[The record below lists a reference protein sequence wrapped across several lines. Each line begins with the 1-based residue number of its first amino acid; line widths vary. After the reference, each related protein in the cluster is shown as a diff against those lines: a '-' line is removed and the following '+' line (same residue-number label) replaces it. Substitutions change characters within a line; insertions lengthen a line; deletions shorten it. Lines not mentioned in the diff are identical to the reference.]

1 MERSHSC
8 SNFEG
13 PQAEASPASGVH
25 KPHAGSSDNLPKS
38 IAASSMAHF
47 PPNKPLRKRR
57 KLQRQQSVIVD
68 DTECECAYA
77 ADLEEDA
84 EPDAAEEP
92 LIMPRLPGKHF
103 EPHVRHVSC
112 SSGGSSQ
119 NGRCLRHE
127 ESFDSCSTAPELSP
141 QAVRQHRFSSLLL
154 RDSSVSMQSDS
165 SRYSSVDSLLES
177 RKPDPEAIL
186 INLGFGP
193 VGTEDMLSRI
203 PKRFLKP
210 SKVPGIDT
218 EAFVKRLQ
226 LASSLAD
233 SSALGYR
240 GLTSSSDQPPSSIVA
255 KIMERFEVN
264 NQRKQSMGHIEHTI
278 R

>member
-8 SNFEG
+8 SNFAAQTIAQL
-13 PQAEASPASGVH
+13 QAEPPLAT
-25 KPHAGSSDNLPKS
+25 SSDNLPQS
-38 IAASSMAHF
+38 CHNSHF

-57 KLQRQQSVIVD
+57 KLQRQQSVHVD
-68 DTECECAYA
+68 DASMDCECAYA
-77 ADLEEDA
+77 ADLEENVDA
-84 EPDAAEEP
+84 DADDDNVP
-92 LIMPRLPGKHF
+92 HLLPSKHATQLLQ
-103 EPHVRHVSC
+103 RHISC
-112 SSGGSSQ
+112 SSQSSGGHS
-119 NGRCLRHE
+119 RCLRHE
-127 ESFDSCSTAPELSP
+127 DSFDSCSTAPDMSP

-255 KIMERFEVN
+255 KIMQRFEVN
-264 NQRKQSMGHIEHTI
+264 NQRKKSMGNIGHTI

>member
-1 MERSHSC
+1 MERSQSC

-13 PQAEASPASGVH
+13 APEAVAVN
-25 KPHAGSSDNLPKS
+25 KPLTGSSDNLPHRLATS
-38 IAASSMAHF
+38 NMLHY
-47 PPNKPLRKRR
+47 PPSKPLRKRKR
-57 KLQRQQSVIVD
+57 LQRQQSIIVD
-68 DTECECAYA
+68 DADDELLSCECAYA
-77 ADLEEDA
+77 ADLEENADVDLDLDLEMA
-84 EPDAAEEP
+84 QP
-92 LIMPRLPGKHF
+92 LIMPRLTQ
-103 EPHVRHVSC
+103 RHILAN
-112 SSGGSSQ
+112 
-119 NGRCLRHE
+119 NGRQLRHE
-127 ESFDSCSTAPELSP
+127 ESFDSSSTAPELSP

-193 VGTEDMLSRI
+193 IGTEDMLARI

-240 GLTSSSDQPPSSIVA
+240 GLTYSSDQPPSSIVA
-255 KIMERFEVN
+255 KIMQRFEVN
-264 NQRKQSMGHIEHTI
+264 NQRKQSMGNIEHTI